1 MISPTPVESQLRESV
16 SAWRRDGSPR
26 PEGLSR
32 TARTALSCPSASN
45 VHGDKVF
52 AVFDE
57 VDGELRYLPAA
68 VDVPEIVKTTLNMDE
83 FALKNRVEGSCLT
96 ASCSYWRGACQLGFF
111 VSKVEVSMRRTS
123 QDCAIKDTCRW
134 LEENGPK
141 VCGACAFVRNLPLP
155 RSTPEDPQI
164 SGVTTRPS

>member
-1 MISPTPVESQLRESV
+1 MISPTLVESQLRESV
-16 SAWRRDGSPR
+16 SAWRESGR
-26 PEGLSR
+26 PKLEGLR
-32 TARTALSCPSASN
+32 HTAKTSLSCPSASN

-57 VDGELRYLPAA
+57 AAGELRYLPAP
-68 VDVPEIVKTTLNMDE
+68 VEVPEIVKTTLDMDE

-111 VSKVEVSMRRTS
+111 VSKVEVSARGTS
-123 QDCAIKDTCRW
+123 QNCAIKDTCRW
-134 LEENGPK
+134 LKENGPK

-155 RSTPEDPQI
+155 KST
-164 SGVTTRPS
+164 T